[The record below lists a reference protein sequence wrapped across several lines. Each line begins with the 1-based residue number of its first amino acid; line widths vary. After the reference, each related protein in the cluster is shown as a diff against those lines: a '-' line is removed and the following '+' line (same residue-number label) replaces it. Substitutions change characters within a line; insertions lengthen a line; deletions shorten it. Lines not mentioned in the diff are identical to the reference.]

1 MALAVQNPEEW
12 DQRIQAYEE
21 EQRQMMEE
29 ARAGVAAHERARFT
43 PATQIIIK
51 KLDVIIQKLNQLVA
65 SNARQ
70 YNPNSRRGGKRK
82 TRKSRKKR
90 RKGKTKRRR
99 R

>member
-29 ARAGVAAHERARFT
+29 ARAGVAVRERAGFT

-65 SNARQ
+65 K
-70 YNPNSRRGGKRK
+70 RGGKRK
-82 TRKSRKKR
+82 TKKSRKKR